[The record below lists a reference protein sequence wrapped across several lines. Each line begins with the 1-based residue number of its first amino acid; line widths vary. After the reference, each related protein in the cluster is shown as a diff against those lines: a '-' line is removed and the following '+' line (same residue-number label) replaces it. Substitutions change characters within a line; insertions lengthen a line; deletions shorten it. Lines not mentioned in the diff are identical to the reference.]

1 MCLSRAKKAHE
12 HKIVMYLKE
21 KNCTYF
27 IKMKES
33 SSKLNDDPVLR
44 RIMDLLQEQ
53 NRTDKELI
61 DFLGLSNGVF
71 TKWKYAGVKS
81 YIKHI
86 REIAEFLGTT
96 TGYLLHGVDDDL
108 NQDYLTEDEA
118 KVLQLYRNIDEEGR
132 VYAMEVLRRFSINS
146 PGEHKP
152 V

>member
-1 MCLSRAKKAHE
+1 
-12 HKIVMYLKE
+12 
-21 KNCTYF
+21 
-27 IKMKES
+27 
-33 SSKLNDDPVLR
+33 
-44 RIMDLLQEQ
+44 MDLLQEQ

-118 KVLQLYRNIDEEGR
+118 KVLQLYRNIDKEGR

-146 PGEHKP
+146 PREHMT